1 MKRISPPI
9 LSLLLSLTIS
19 YLSGVIAEP
28 IFGDGS
34 SMNQGVLRTE
44 IDSVTETA
52 RNLPIDRPIELRLR
66 PRLRTV
72 RQARI
77 IETPAGTTN
86 YKCFLISSDN
96 ENPREFVS
104 GPFGL
109 SQTLQ
114 RPFRRADTV
123 DCYDFPREDMVYI
136 LMESDKIDLGILEV
150 ELDDRSSIDYDETAH
165 VVYRAHILQ
174 APSDMVG
181 CALISPDGSGF
192 VSNPFTISSPLPR
205 GLNPV
210 ASTLACADAGPGH

>member
-1 MKRISPPI
+1 MNRTFLPV
-9 LSLLLSLTIS
+9 LSLVLSLTIS
-19 YLSGVIAEP
+19 YLSVVLAEP
-28 IFGDGS
+28 VLGGGS
-34 SMNQGVLRTE
+34 STNQGVLRVE
-44 IDSVTETA
+44 IDGVTETA
-52 RNLPIDRPIELRLR
+52 RDLPIDRPIELPVR
-66 PRLRTV
+66 PRFKTV

-104 GPFGL
+104 EPFGL

-123 DCYDFPREDMVYI
+123 YCYDFPREDIVYI
-136 LMESDKIDLGILEV
+136 VMESDKIDLGILEV

-174 APSDMVG
+174 APSDTVG
-181 CALISPDGSGF
+181 CALIRPDGSGF
-192 VSNPFTISSPLPR
+192 ASDLFTISRPLPR

-210 ASTLACADAGPGH
+210 ASTLACADAGSD